1 MTRRLALALLVWAT
15 VASASPQRIISAAPS
30 ITEMLY
36 AVGAGPRVV
45 AVTSFCHYP
54 PEVRTKPQI
63 GTYLEPNMEAILALR
78 PDLVVILREHGELR
92 DQLERLGLNVM
103 TVQHNDVAGIEA
115 TLREL
120 GARVGDAAAG
130 EREAQKVRDGLAD
143 VRRRAASLPRRKT
156 MFVIGRTPGT
166 VQDLMVVGKG
176 PFLNELI
183 EAAGGANMF
192 AGAMGFYPSIPREEI
207 YARKPEVILDMGEMA
222 VTDGVTEADKRA
234 VVELWRKAFPRLP
247 AVTEKRVYAV
257 AKDYFVVPGPR
268 VVEAAQDLLRM
279 IHPEAH

>member
-1 MTRRLALALLVWAT
+1 MTRRLALAVLALGT

-36 AVGAGPRVV
+36 ALGAGPRVV

-54 PEVRTKPQI
+54 PEVRQKPKI

-78 PDLVVILREHGELR
+78 PDLVVILQEHGELR

-103 TVQHNDVAGIEA
+103 TVQHNDVAGIEQ
-115 TLREL
+115 TLRGMGSRL
-120 GARVGDAAAG
+120 GDPVAG
-130 EREAQKVRDGLAD
+130 EREAQKVHEGLAD
-143 VRRRAASLPRRKT
+143 VRRRSASLPQRKT

-183 EAAGGANMF
+183 EASRRRRTCSRTPWDITR
-192 AGAMGFYPSIPREEI
+192 GFLAKRSTQ
-207 YARKPEVILDMGEMA
+207 AR
-222 VTDGVTEADKRA
+222 
-234 VVELWRKAFPRLP
+234 RK
-247 AVTEKRVYAV
+247 
-257 AKDYFVVPGPR
+257 
-268 VVEAAQDLLRM
+268 
-279 IHPEAH
+279 